1 MVVFWDN
8 KKVNNM
14 DMIKDITKWTTTKTG
29 QIIIGV
35 SVLGLGLGHFGY
47 GMGLENMLGGKVG
60 MVMGAVGV
68 LVGLSTLKEQL

>member
-68 LVGLSTLKEQL
+68 GLSTLKEQL

>member
-35 SVLGLGLGHFGY
+35 SVLG
-47 GMGLENMLGGKVG
+47 GKVG